1 MPATG
6 SSLNLKPKAEEKG
19 KDAIIVHNLWKSY
32 LGQPPVLKGLSLSV
46 PQGKTLI
53 ILGKSGVGKSVT
65 LRQILGLEKPDEG
78 HIEVDGIRITDLTRN
93 KLYEI
98 MSQFGMLFQSSA
110 LFDSMT
116 VGENVAFYLHQHGD
130 PKTKERIPESEVQMR
145 VERALSK
152 VGLSGYNKKMPSEL
166 SGGQKRRAALARLI
180 IYEPKILLYD
190 EPTTGLDPIT
200 AMQINELIKK
210 TQEELQATAIVV
222 THDINS
228 ALEIGDLFALHH
240 DGKIE
245 HMDEKMEFIRSDNPL
260 IRDFL
265 SNAMIDE
272 KYTLS
277 MKGKGK
283 GRE

>member
-1 MPATG
+1 
-6 SSLNLKPKAEEKG
+6 
-19 KDAIIVHNLWKSY
+19 
-32 LGQPPVLKGLSLSV
+32 LKGLSLSV

-53 ILGKSGVGKSVT
+53 ILGKSGVGKSVM
-65 LRQILGLEKPDEG
+65 LRQILGIEKPDAG
-78 HIEVDGIRITDLTRN
+78 HIEVDGIRITDLDRSD
-93 KLYEI
+93 LYE
-98 MSQFGMLFQSSA
+98 MMGQFGMLFQSSA

-116 VGENVAFYLHQHGD
+116 IYENVAFYLHQHGH
-130 PKTKERIPESEVQMR
+130 PKTKERLAEKIVKER
-145 VERALSK
+145 VENALEK
-152 VGLSGYNKKMPSEL
+152 VGLSGYSEKMPSEL

-200 AMQINELIKK
+200 AMQINELIQK
-210 TQEELQATAIVV
+210 TQEELKATAIVV
-222 THDINS
+222 THDMNS

-245 HMDEKMEFIRSDNPL
+245 HMDEKMRFIGCDNPL

-265 SNAMIDE
+265 SNAMIAE

-277 MKGKGK
+277 MRKSP
-283 GRE
+283 